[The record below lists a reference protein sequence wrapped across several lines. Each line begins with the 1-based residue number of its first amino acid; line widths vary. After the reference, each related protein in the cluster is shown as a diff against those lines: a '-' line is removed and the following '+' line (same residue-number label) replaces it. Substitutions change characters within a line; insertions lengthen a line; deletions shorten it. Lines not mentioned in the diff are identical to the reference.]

1 MASTIIHL
9 AVAKKV
15 REKIKINNERDYYI
29 GSIAPDLAKQIG
41 NSRVESHFLINTK
54 EDTPN
59 LKIFKK
65 RYPTYPNNSFNLGY
79 FTHLYTDKLWTEEF
93 LPKFIQNNSI
103 KLLDGTIINT
113 TEEEMLQMLYSDYT
127 NLNIEI
133 IDKYHLDL
141 SIFYE
146 DFIIPNTTIREIPID
161 KLDILLN
168 KMSILLENSK
178 EEKTYTLDIYS
189 ITNFIDKTANRILNE
204 LKNTSIMN

>member
-15 REKIKINNERDYYI
+15 REKIKINNERDYYL

-41 NSRVESHFLINTK
+41 TSRIESHFLINTK

-65 RYPTYPNNSFNLGY
+65 RYPTYPSSNSVKADHPSTILGC
-79 FTHLYTDKLWTEEF
+79 WV
-93 LPKFIQNNSI
+93 
-103 KLLDGTIINT
+103 INHNFHGVKKGN
-113 TEEEMLQMLYSDYT
+113 Q
-127 NLNIEI
+127 I
-133 IDKYHLDL
+133 IDQYHLDL

-146 DFIIPNTTIREIPID
+146 EFIVPKTTIKEIPVD
-161 KLDILLN
+161 KLDILIN
-168 KMSILLENSK
+168 KMGLLIENSK

-204 LKNTSIMN
+204 LKNTSIMNN